1 MAPPHKVSLL
11 SAAWAD
17 RGEEITMRKGCEM
30 FFHTKQFQYNAKPD
44 NPDPIFAKQMQELL
58 GGQWGEI
65 SVMMTYLFQGWN
77 FRGPAK
83 YRDMLMDTA
92 TEEIGHVEMIA
103 TMIARLLETSP
114 VEAEEAANDGG
125 VVGSILGGGDTQAAI
140 INAAMNPQHA
150 IVTGMGAAPSDSQ
163 GFPWNARYTIASGN
177 LLADMRFNVT
187 AESQGRLQVAR
198 LYQLTDDPGVRDMF
212 SFLLARDTM
221 HQNQWLAAIE
231 ELEEDGLEETPVPSN
246 FPQELELSEV
256 AYRFMNFSE
265 GTESQEGRWASGT
278 SKDGK
283 GQFEYVA
290 EPQAM
295 GEVVEELN
303 EVDPRL
309 YGTPKQP
316 TQPASS

>member
-1 MAPPHKVSLL
+1 VGRDQRHDDLPL
-11 SAAWAD
+11 
-17 RGEEITMRKGCEM
+17 
-30 FFHTKQFQYNAKPD
+30 
-44 NPDPIFAKQMQELL
+44 
-58 GGQWGEI
+58 
-65 SVMMTYLFQGWN
+65 TYLFQGWN
-77 FRGPAK
+77 CRGPAK
-83 YRDMLMDTA
+83 YRDMLLDTA

-114 VEAEEAANDGG
+114 VETEKAANEGG
-125 VVGSILGGGDTQAAI
+125 IVGAILGGSDTEEAI
-140 INAAMNPQHA
+140 LAGMNPQHA
-150 IVTGMGAAPSDSQ
+150 IITGSGAAPTDSQ
-163 GFPWNARYTIASGN
+163 GYPWNSRYTIASGN

-198 LYQLTDDPGVRDMF
+198 LYQLTNDRGVRDMF

-231 ELEEDGLEETPVPSN
+231 ELEKDELEETPVPSN
-246 FPQELELSEV
+246 FPQEREMSEV
-256 AYRFMNFSE
+256 SYKFMNFSE
-265 GTESQEGRWASGT
+265 GTESREGRWAGGP

-295 GEVVEELN
+295 GPEVEELRA
-303 EVDPRL
+303 VDPRL

-316 TQPASS
+316 TPPASS

>member
-1 MAPPHKVSLL
+1 
-11 SAAWAD
+11 
-17 RGEEITMRKGCEM
+17 M

-44 NPDPIFAKQMQELL
+44 APDPIFAKQMQELL

-65 SVMMTYLFQGWN
+65 SVMMGYLFQGWN
-77 FRGPAK
+77 CRGPAK

-125 VVGSILGGGDTQAAI
+125 VVGSILGGGDTQSAI
-140 INAAMNPQHA
+140 INAAMNPQHV
-150 IVTGMGAAPSDSQ
+150 IVSGLGATPRDSMGN
-163 GFPWNARYTIASGN
+163 PWNANYIVSSGN

-198 LYQLTDDPGVRDMF
+198 LYQLTQDAGVRDMF

-246 FPQELELSEV
+246 FPQELEMSEV
-256 AYRFMNFSE
+256 SYRFMNFSE
-265 GTESQEGRWASGT
+265 GRESEQGRWASGP

-283 GQFEYVA
+283 GRFEYVA
-290 EPQAM
+290 QPAAM
-295 GEVVEELN
+295 GPEVEGLA
-303 EVDPRL
+303 EVDPRV

-316 TQPASS
+316 TQPSSS

>member
-1 MAPPHKVSLL
+1 V
-11 SAAWAD
+11 
-17 RGEEITMRKGCEM
+17 
-30 FFHTKQFQYNAKPD
+30 FFHTKQFQYNARPD

-77 FRGPAK
+77 CRGPAK
-83 YRDMLMDTA
+83 YRDMLLDTA

-114 VEAEEAANDGG
+114 VEAEKAANDGG
-125 VVGSILGGGDTQAAI
+125 IVGSVLGGGDTQEAI
-140 INAAMNPQHA
+140 LNAAMNPQHA
-150 IVTGMGAAPSDSQ
+150 IVTGMGAAPNDSQ
-163 GFPWNARYTIASGN
+163 GYPWNARYTIASGN

-231 ELEEDGLEETPVPSN
+231 ELEKDGLEETPVPSN
-246 FPQELELSEV
+246 FPQEREMSEV
-256 AYRFMNFSE
+256 AYRFMNFSQSE
-265 GTESQEGRWASGT
+265 ESREGRWAEGT

-290 EPQAM
+290 EPAAM
-295 GEVVEELN
+295 GPEMDELDPPVE
-303 EVDPRL
+303 PRL
-309 YGTPKQP
+309 YSTPKQP
-316 TQPASS
+316 MPPASS

>member
-1 MAPPHKVSLL
+1 
-11 SAAWAD
+11 
-17 RGEEITMRKGCEM
+17 M

-77 FRGPAK
+77 SRGPAK
-83 YRDMLMDTA
+83 YKDMLLDTA

-114 VEAEEAANDGG
+114 VETEKAANAGG
-125 VVGSILGGGDTQAAI
+125 VVGSILGGSDTQEAI
-140 INAAMNPQHA
+140 LAGMNPQHA
-150 IVTGMGAAPSDSQ
+150 IVTGSGAAPTDSQ
-163 GFPWNARYTIASGN
+163 GYPWNSRYTIASGN

-198 LYQLTDDPGVRDMF
+198 LYQLTDDRGVRDMF

-231 ELEEDGLEETPVPSN
+231 ELEKDGLEETPVPSN
-246 FPQELELSEV
+246 FPQEREFSEV
-256 AYRFMNFSE
+256 SYKFMSFSE
-265 GTESQEGRWASGT
+265 GEESREGRWANGP

-290 EPQAM
+290 EPRAM
-295 GEVVEELN
+295 GPVVEELAA
-303 EVDPRL
+303 VDPRL

-316 TQPASS
+316 TPPASS